1 MLTVNPRH
9 PCFASLFL
17 GFRLF
22 SSPLHAEEASPSVPP
37 AHTVLPYPQL
47 FASRGTVTFT
57 ASSDSAFLQREVAG
71 NGDWV
76 DVCRAPCSA
85 VIDYGARYHVDG
97 PGLSTSRELLFSP
110 GASRAH
116 ADTGSLGLR
125 VGGIVTTATGG
136 AVALVGLTISGLS
149 SQCEGSARCDAN
161 GNRHLGQ
168 TVLGVGVAAVVAGI
182 VMIASGRTTV
192 EVTRAASSG
201 QMAF

>member
-1 MLTVNPRH
+1 MNPLH
-9 PCFASLFL
+9 PCLAALFFAISLSTTSL
-17 GFRLF
+17 RAADAG
-22 SSPLHAEEASPSVPP
+22 PGVPP

-47 FASRGTVTFT
+47 FAPRGTVTFT
-57 ASSDSAFLQREVAG
+57 ASSERAFLQREV
-71 NGDWV
+71 DDTWV

-85 VIDYGARYHVDG
+85 VVDYGGRYHVDG

-136 AVALVGLTISGLS
+136 AVALFGVMITGLS
-149 SQCEGSARCDAN
+149 SLSTCETSARCNADASAT
-161 GNRHLGQ
+161 RLAGQ
-168 TVLGVGVAAVVAGI
+168 AMLGVGAAAIVAGI

-192 EVTRAASSG
+192 DVTRAASSG